1 MICVP
6 SLATDN
12 QGGFGLRDV
21 FFGLT
26 TLLKTFR
33 GGNSTLLTI
42 LKDKLAV
49 LGLIVASPPVVVG
62 NITGED
68 ENLNDESM
76 RGEVDDIDIGRC
88 GEGMSI
94 LRF

>member
-1 MICVP
+1 
-6 SLATDN
+6 
-12 QGGFGLRDV
+12 
-21 FFGLT
+21 
-26 TLLKTFR
+26 
-33 GGNSTLLTI
+33 
-42 LKDKLAV
+42 